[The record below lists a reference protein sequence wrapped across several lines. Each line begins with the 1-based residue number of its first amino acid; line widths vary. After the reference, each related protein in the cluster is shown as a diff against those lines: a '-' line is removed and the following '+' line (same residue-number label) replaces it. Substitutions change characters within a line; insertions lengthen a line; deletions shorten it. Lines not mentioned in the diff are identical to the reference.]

1 MAKKKQA
8 EEKPNTQAA
17 AAETETETTPPQ
29 AEENN
34 QTQTDDPTAALE
46 KELADTKDQLLR
58 LTAEYANFRKRSD
71 KEKGDTYAYATGK
84 TVEAFLPVFDNL
96 ERALGATQQDFE
108 GLQKG
113 VQMTFDGLT
122 ATLEKLGVTAYGRPG
137 QKPLTPILHHAVM
150 HVEDE
155 NLDENVLPMFFNGD
169 IKWMIGSSDRQ
180 WSKQQI
186 NNKQEVFHYV

>member
-1 MAKKKQA
+1 MAKKEQA

-46 KELADTKDQLLR
+46 KELADAKDQLLR

-122 ATLEKLGVTAYGRPG
+122 ATLEKLGVTAYGAPG
-137 QKPLTPILHHAVM
+137 ETFDPNLHHAVM

-155 NLDENVLPMFFNGD
+155 NLDENVITDVFQRGYKMD
-169 IKWMIGSSDRQ
+169 DRIIRPAMV
-180 WSKQQI
+180 KTA
-186 NNKQEVFHYV
+186 N

>member
-29 AEENN
+29 AEESN

-113 VQMTFDGLT
+113 VQMTFD
-122 ATLEKLGVTAYGRPG
+122 PN
-137 QKPLTPILHHAVM
+137 LHHAVM

-155 NLDENVLPMFFNGD
+155 NLDENVITDVFQRGYKMD
-169 IKWMIGSSDRQ
+169 DRIIRPAMV
-180 WSKQQI
+180 KTA
-186 NNKQEVFHYV
+186 N

>member
-1 MAKKKQA
+1 MPEPAVPA
-8 EEKPNTQAA
+8 ANGRCVLISGGDRGIGAA
-17 AAETETETTPPQ
+17 AARAFWQ
-29 AEENN
+29 AGYRVAVLYHTHAEAA
-34 QTQTDDPTAALE
+34 AALE

-122 ATLEKLGVTAYGRPG
+122 ATLEKLGVTAYGAPG
-137 QKPLTPILHHAVM
+137 ETFDPNLHHAVM

-155 NLDENVLPMFFNGD
+155 NLDENVITDVFQRGYKMD
-169 IKWMIGSSDRQ
+169 DRIIRPAMV
-180 WSKQQI
+180 KTA
-186 NNKQEVFHYV
+186 N

>member
-96 ERALGATQQDFE
+96 ERALAVEDGDSPHKKGLELIFTQYR
-108 GLQKG
+108 KI
-113 VQMTFDGLT
+113 
-122 ATLEKLGVTAYGRPG
+122 LEDLGVTEIEAKG
-137 QKPLTPILHHAVM
+137 QPFDPNRHNAVM
-150 HVEDE
+150 HVEDDNAEE
-155 NLDENVLPMFFNGD
+155 NTVV
-169 IKWMIGSSDRQ
+169 
-180 WSKQQI
+180 
-186 NNKQEVFHYV
+186 EVFQQGFMCGDKVIRFAMVKVAN

>member
-71 KEKGDTYAYATGK
+71 KGRH
-84 TVEAFLPVFDNL
+84 LRL
-96 ERALGATQQDFE
+96 RHRQDR
-108 GLQKG
+108 GGISPG
-113 VQMTFDGLT
+113 V
-122 ATLEKLGVTAYGRPG
+122 
-137 QKPLTPILHHAVM
+137 
-150 HVEDE
+150 
-155 NLDENVLPMFFNGD
+155 
-169 IKWMIGSSDRQ
+169 
-180 WSKQQI
+180 
-186 NNKQEVFHYV
+186 

>member
-34 QTQTDDPTAALE
+34 HTQTDDPTAALE

-71 KEKGDTYAYATGK
+71 KEKGDTYATGK

-122 ATLEKLGVTAYGRPG
+122 ATLEKLGVTRIEAQG
-137 QKPLTPILHHAVM
+137 QPFDPQKHDAVM

-155 NLDENVLPMFFNGD
+155 NVGENTVVEVLQQGYQLGD
-169 IKWMIGSSDRQ
+169 KVLRFAMV
-180 WSKQQI
+180 KVA
-186 NNKQEVFHYV
+186 N

>member
-46 KELADTKDQLLR
+46 KELAEYCHVAKLVCLNSATAAEEMNLRVLGIGEGDEVLVR

-122 ATLEKLGVTAYGRPG
+122 ATLEKLGHRLRCPGR
-137 QKPLTPILHHAVM
+137 
-150 HVEDE
+150 
-155 NLDENVLPMFFNGD
+155 NL
-169 IKWMIGSSDRQ
+169 
-180 WSKQQI
+180 
-186 NNKQEVFHYV
+186 

>member
-34 QTQTDDPTAALE
+34 QTQTDGPTAALK

-122 ATLEKLGVTAYGRPG
+122 ATLEKLGVTEIEALG
-137 QKPLTPILHHAVM
+137 QPFDPEKHNAVM
-150 HVEDE
+150 HIDDE
-155 NLDENVLPMFFNGD
+155 SLAENTVA
-169 IKWMIGSSDRQ
+169 
-180 WSKQQI
+180 
-186 NNKQEVFHYV
+186 EVFRKGYQMGDRVVRFAMVKVAN